1 MVTKEEIEKLINS
14 TDMFALVSPYVKL
27 IKSGSGYKGICPFH
41 SEKTPSFSVSQE
53 KHLAH
58 CFSCGKGGNPIQFLM
73 DIKHL
78 NFIEAVKELAKINH
92 MYLQI
97 DDVKDPKSQEK
108 EKYYALNDLAN
119 KLFTR
124 NLLSTNEGQKAIKYL
139 NERGLDIET
148 IKEFSLGLAPRDG
161 KMLYNLL
168 KESNYLELDMVSCGL
183 VKNNDNNYYDFF
195 TNRIM
200 FPIKDIRGNIIG
212 FSGRTYKEDSN
223 QAKYMNTYESL
234 VFKKNLVLYNL
245 DLAIDSITLND
256 RIILHEGYMDV
267 IASYRSGL
275 KEVVCSMGTSL
286 TSGQINLIGKYT
298 KNVIICYDSDNA
310 GIKASFRAGELFLK
324 SGFNVN
330 LVKLDKTKDSDE
342 YVKKYGLEAYKS
354 YFLSHIISFIDYVYN
369 EVTTNI
375 NINDISSI
383 ENAKNNL
390 FKYLK
395 LYKSNLIWEKYLTN
409 FAKFLNIS
417 LDSIKADFYKND
429 KIETNIVV
437 NYPKEDKKE
446 IKENN
451 FKYAAIRIFDYA
463 KSSKIKALEIDNYLE
478 KDNRFIGLGPI
489 LGQLWQAIISF
500 YQDNFYFDEEKF
512 VLYLQEKNLYND
524 YYHMISLN
532 EFYAKLNL
540 PYSDSDLNECLESIN
555 KEARNIKLN
564 NIQQSIS
571 MKIDEKLAKELTIK
585 KFKLRQKCEQEK

>member
-27 IKSGSGYKGICPFH
+27 IKSGSGYKGLCPFH

-92 MYLQI
+92 MDLQI
-97 DDVKDPKSQEK
+97 DDVKDPKLQEK

-139 NERGLDIET
+139 NDRGLDIET

-212 FSGRTYKEDSN
+212 FSGRTYKDDLN

-286 TSGQINLIGKYT
+286 TTGQINLIGKYT
-298 KNVIICYDSDNA
+298 KNVIICYDSDSA

-324 SGFNVN
+324 NGFNVN

-342 YVKKYGLEAYKS
+342 YVKKYGLEAYKT
-354 YFLSHIISFIDYVYN
+354 YFLGHIISFIDYVYN
-369 EVTTNI
+369 EV
-375 NINDISSI
+375 
-383 ENAKNNL
+383 NL

-395 LYKSNLIWEKYLTN
+395 LYKSNLIWEKYLTD

-429 KIETNIVV
+429 KIETNIVL

-463 KSSKIKALEIDNYLE
+463 KSSKMKALEIDNYLE

-500 YQDNFYFDEEKF
+500 YQDNFIFDEEKF

-564 NIQQSIS
+564 NIQQSIN
-571 MKIDEKLAKELTIK
+571 MKIDEKLSKELTIK
-585 KFKLRQKCEQEK
+585 KFKLRQKCEKNN

>member
-92 MYLQI
+92 MDLQI

-139 NERGLDIET
+139 NERGLDIEA

-212 FSGRTYKEDSN
+212 FSGRTYKDALN

-245 DLAIDSITLND
+245 DLAIDFITLND

-369 EVTTNI
+369 EVTTSI
-375 NINDISSI
+375 NNNDISSI

-395 LYKSNLIWEKYLTN
+395 LYKSNLIWEKYLTD

-564 NIQQSIS
+564 NIQQSIN

-585 KFKLRQKCEQEK
+585 KFKLRQKCEKNN

>member
-27 IKSGSGYKGICPFH
+27 IKSGSGYKGLCPFH

-92 MYLQI
+92 MDLQI

-298 KNVIICYDSDNA
+298 KNVIICYDSDSA

-342 YVKKYGLEAYKS
+342 YVKKYGLEAYKT
-354 YFLSHIISFIDYVYN
+354 YFLNHIISFIDYVYN

-585 KFKLRQKCEQEK
+585 KFKLRQKCEQNK

>member
-27 IKSGSGYKGICPFH
+27 IKSGSGYKGLCPFH

-92 MYLQI
+92 MDLQI
-97 DDVKDPKSQEK
+97 GDVKDPKLQEK

-139 NERGLDIET
+139 NDRGLDIET

-212 FSGRTYKEDSN
+212 FSGRTYKDDLN

-286 TSGQINLIGKYT
+286 TTGQINLIGKYT
-298 KNVIICYDSDNA
+298 KNVIICYDSDSA

-324 SGFNVN
+324 NGFNVN

-342 YVKKYGLEAYKS
+342 YVKKYGLEAYKT
-354 YFLSHIISFIDYVYN
+354 YFLGHIISFIDYVYN

-429 KIETNIVV
+429 KIETNIVL

-463 KSSKIKALEIDNYLE
+463 KSSKMKALEIDNYLE

-564 NIQQSIS
+564 NIQQSIN

-585 KFKLRQKCEQEK
+585 KFKLRQKCEKNN